1 MSDFSYEIKKKLG
14 VLSTSTDKNGGEF
27 TTEVNMISYGGK
39 EAKLDI
45 RKWDRRTEEGKMLK
59 GIVLGD
65 DEARGLY
72 EILKGVY
79 GNE

>member
-1 MSDFSYEIKKKLG
+1 MSDFSYEIKERLG

-59 GIVLGD
+59 GIVLGN

>member
-1 MSDFSYEIKKKLG
+1 MADFSYEIKEQLA

-45 RKWDRRTEEGKMLK
+45 RKWDKRGDEPKMLK

-65 DEARGLY
+65 DEAKKLY
-72 EILKGVY
+72 ETLKGIY
-79 GNE
+79 EK